1 MSPQSAAIPYT
12 MDGDGTVRVLLVTS
26 RTRRRWIIPKGKVGA
41 RMLPGRSA
49 GREAFEEAGVLGRI
63 HKEPLGSYQQRVDP
77 AFEGGETYT
86 VHAFAMKVTD
96 ELDVWQE
103 MHVRDRRWFTVNGA
117 LQVVRD
123 VEIRKLLRTFDRW
136 IRVSERKAD
145 SSGE

>member
-1 MSPQSAAIPYT
+1 
-12 MDGDGTVRVLLVTS
+12 
-26 RTRRRWIIPKGKVGA
+26 
-41 RMLPGRSA
+41 
-49 GREAFEEAGVLGRI
+49 
-63 HKEPLGSYQQRVDP
+63 
-77 AFEGGETYT
+77 
-86 VHAFAMKVTD
+86 MKVTD